1 MKTVILTFLIILSLN
16 IQAQTYFEEITPRS
30 ISVEAI
36 PTANRTV
43 YGWKYGVSVG
53 LNISDKWNIGYSR
66 VQNSGTS
73 ETGQKLYSGAYLQR
87 AINPKSRLVIVPTL
101 KVGLYDGQF
110 LAIQPTIE
118 VDYKVKKNTQFL
130 VGIGRVDG
138 YPSFDFGLRLKIARI
153 K

>member
-1 MKTVILTFLIILSLN
+1 
-16 IQAQTYFEEITPRS
+16 
-30 ISVEAI
+30 
-36 PTANRTV
+36 

-53 LNISDKWNIGYSR
+53 LNINNKWNMGYTR
-66 VQNSGTS
+66 IQNSGTI
-73 ETGQKLYSGAYLQR
+73 ETGQKLYSGAYFQR

-101 KVGLYDGQF
+101 KVGFYDGQF

-138 YPSFDFGLRLKIARI
+138 YPSFDLGLRIKLIRI